1 MVVRVRSI
9 LLKMKIMFGVVLAL
23 LMVGQVIVTL
33 VNTLNKLKTKT
44 DGIKR

>member
-9 LLKMKIMFGVVLAL
+9 LLKMKIISGAVLAL
-23 LMVGQVIVTL
+23 HLDSVVIVD
-33 VNTLNKLKTKT
+33 VNTLNKSKTKT